1 MFGVLKSV
9 FTLGIK
15 SDSAAMDVKSAELRE
30 DGILLHLDRMTNK
43 LLSFVAGAEGHGDE
57 LISHIA
63 LTCRQV
69 NDHLVIANVER
80 RRKIGPA
87 AFGKANVQK
96 VGYGHSCSSSS
107 VGYVLYNI
115 RYNVIRSDLGQG
127 V

>member
-1 MFGVLKSV
+1 MFGVLKSL
-9 FTLGIK
+9 FTFGIK
-15 SDSAAMDVKSAELRE
+15 SDFAAADAKSAELRE

-69 NDHLVIANVER
+69 NAHWVIANVER
-80 RRKIGPA
+80 KGKIGPA

-96 VGYGHSCSSSS
+96 VGYGHSCSSSF

-115 RYNVIRSDLGQG
+115 
-127 V
+127 